1 MIILISPAKTLDFET
16 PDVKNLKVSQPRF
29 LEKSQDLIDILK
41 SFKTHDIQNLM
52 GVSEKIGDL
61 NKERFNTWETPF
73 TKDNAKSALFAFKGD
88 VYVGLDSETMTKSN
102 LSFAQKHL
110 RLLSG
115 LYGVLKPLD
124 LIQAYRL
131 EMGTKLKNKEGKNL
145 YEFWGN
151 QITDSINKELK
162 KDDLIVNLASQE
174 YFKSIKK
181 KELNGQLISPEFK
194 DWKNGQYKIISF
206 FAKKARGMMAR
217 YLIDHEIKNLE
228 DLKKFNVSGYS
239 FSEEFSKEDQP
250 VFIRKT
256 AGE

>member
-16 PDVKNLKVSQPRF
+16 PDAKGLKVSEPRF
-29 LEKSQDLIDILK
+29 LDKSQDLIDVLK
-41 SFKTHDIQNLM
+41 NFKTEELQNLM

-61 NKERFNTWETPF
+61 NKERFNSWETPF

-124 LIQAYRL
+124 LIQPYRL
-131 EMGTKLKNKEGKNL
+131 EMGTKLQNKEGKNL
-145 YEFWGN
+145 YEFWGD
-151 QITDSINKELK
+151 QITDSINKDLK

-181 KELNGQLISPEFK
+181 KDLKGQLISPEFK
-194 DWKNGQYKIISF
+194 DWKNGKYKIISF
-206 FAKKARGMMAR
+206 YAKKARGMMAR
-217 YLIDHEIKNLE
+217 YLIDNEIKHLE
-228 DLKKFNVSGYS
+228 DLKKFNISGYAY
-239 FSEEFSKEDQP
+239 SEENSKEDQP

-256 AGE
+256 ADE

>member
-16 PDVKNLKVSQPRF
+16 PDAKGLKVSQPHF
-29 LEKSQDLIDILK
+29 LDKSQDLIDVLK
-41 SFKTHDIQNLM
+41 SFKTEELQNLM

-61 NKERFNTWETPF
+61 NKERFNSWETPF

-131 EMGTKLKNKEGKNL
+131 EMGTKLQNKEGKNL
-145 YEFWGN
+145 YEFWGD
-151 QITDSINKELK
+151 QITDSINKDLK
-162 KDDLIVNLASQE
+162 KDYLIVNLASQE

-181 KELNGQLISPEFK
+181 KELKGQLISPEFK
-194 DWKNGQYKIISF
+194 DWKNGKYKIISF
-206 FAKKARGMMAR
+206 YAKKARGMMAR
-217 YLIDHEIKNLE
+217 YLIDNEINHLE
-228 DLKKFNVSGYS
+228 DLKKFNISGYAY
-239 FSEEFSKEDQP
+239 SEENSKEDQP

-256 AGE
+256 ADE